1 MKSFLASSKGG
12 RTTGKRGQTASAK
25 YNNMVMQ
32 GSWKNIDAKDS
43 KLVALLTKVT
53 NLEEKLKNSSSSS
66 TAGQKGRSAYFTLD
80 DWRMKFDGNVSKVVA
95 GKTWHWCKRHIQEGV
110 YDGLYVTHKQ
120 EDHDDW
126 VELRKNWNKNKKPS
140 AGAPSDS
147 NKSGSTPSADKLTLS
162 NNLKAAMVTNFQCTS
177 EQAEKLWSEV
187 VQDLVN

>member
-1 MKSFLASSKGG
+1 M
-12 RTTGKRGQTASAK
+12 
-25 YNNMVMQ
+25 
-32 GSWKNIDAKDS
+32 
-43 KLVALLTKVT
+43 VALLTKVT

-66 TAGQKGRSAYFTLD
+66 IVDQKGRSAYFTLD
-80 DWRMKFDGNVSKVVA
+80 DWRTKFDGDSKVVA
-95 GKTWHWCKRHIQEGV
+95 GKTWHWCKRHTQEGV

-120 EDHDDW
+120 EDHDVW
-126 VELRKNWNKNKKPS
+126 VDCRKNWNKNKKPS

-187 VQDLVN
+187 VQDSVN